1 MVIYANLILLVGLG
15 VFHIVSLHELTSF
28 RCGFWE
34 LYSEYP
40 VQIICY
46 LAYLLVFCF
55 SSGKYSI
62 VEREVSASSL
72 IPHLQRL
79 GLLELFSSN

>member
-46 LAYLLVFCF
+46 L
-55 SSGKYSI
+55 
-62 VEREVSASSL
+62 L
-72 IPHLQRL
+72 IF
-79 GLLELFSSN
+79 LFSALVPASTALSNEKFPPPASFHTCRGWDF